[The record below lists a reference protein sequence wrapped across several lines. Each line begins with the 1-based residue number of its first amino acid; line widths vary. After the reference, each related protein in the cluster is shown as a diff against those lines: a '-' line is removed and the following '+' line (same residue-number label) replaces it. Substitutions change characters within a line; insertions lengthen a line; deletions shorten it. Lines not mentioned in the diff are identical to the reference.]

1 MNENSR
7 HQDWYSIWTALSF
20 TRSFIAA
27 TRGKDP
33 DSHEIDRLLQ
43 VCQYMSR
50 LNTIVV
56 DSNGTADM
64 SLVDPEQTVN
74 PEKVAF
80 LLENWE
86 LVEEQVELPDENGP
100 VTEVEIQ

>member
-1 MNENSR
+1 M
-7 HQDWYSIWTALSF
+7 
-20 TRSFIAA
+20 A

-43 VCQYMSR
+43 VCQYFAR
-50 LNTIVV
+50 LNTIIV
-56 DSNGTADM
+56 DDGGADM
-64 SLVDPEQTVN
+64 SLVDPDQSVN

-86 LVEEQVELPDENGP
+86 DVEEQVELPDENGP
-100 VTEVEIQ
+100 VTKVEIE